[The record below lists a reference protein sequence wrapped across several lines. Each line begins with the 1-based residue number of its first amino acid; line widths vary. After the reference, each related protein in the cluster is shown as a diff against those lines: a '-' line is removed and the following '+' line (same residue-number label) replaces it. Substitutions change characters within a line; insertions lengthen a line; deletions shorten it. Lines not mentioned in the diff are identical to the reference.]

1 MQKKRILVATLVA
14 LVVIVVAA
22 VLIIGSRLDR
32 LVGAAI
38 ETHGSR
44 LTGTA
49 VTVADVSVK
58 LREGRVELGGLTVAN
73 PAGFSGQPALTL
85 GRLVL
90 DLEPGSLTGEP
101 YFVDELQVADVTVR
115 YEVDANGRRNLDVIG
130 QSLRAAQPAP
140 SAPAP
145 AAPAPL
151 LIVDRLEMAGGT
163 VTTDAS
169 ALGVESR
176 TADLPGF
183 TLTGLGAPNGTPA
196 DVIGRQVLR
205 RVTEQA
211 ARAAVDQE
219 LKGRL
224 EKALGG
230 RDPAQ
235 AVKDEVGKLLGG
247 G

>member
-1 MQKKRILVATLVA
+1 MKKKRILVAALVA
-14 LVVIVVAA
+14 VVVVVAA
-22 VLIIGSRLDR
+22 GVLVVGSRLDR

-38 ETHGSR
+38 ETYGSR

-49 VTVADVSVK
+49 VTVAEVSVR
-58 LREGRVELGGLTVAN
+58 LREGRVEIGGLAVAN
-73 PAGFSGQPALTL
+73 PAGFGGEPALSL

-90 DLEPGSLTGEP
+90 DLDPGSLTGEP
-101 YFVDELQVADVTVR
+101 YVVDELLVEDVSVR
-115 YEVDANGRRNLDVIG
+115 YEVDAKGRRNLDVIAE
-130 QSLRAAQPAP
+130 SLRSAQPAP

-151 LIVDRLEMAGGT
+151 LVVDRLALSGGR
-163 VTTDAS
+163 VTTDAA
-169 ALGVESR
+169 ALGLEAR

-183 TLTGLGAPNGTPA
+183 VLTGLGAPDGAPA
-196 DVIGRQVLR
+196 DRIGRQVLQR
-205 RVTEQA
+205 LTEQA

-224 EKALGG
+224 EEALGG

-235 AVKDEVGKLLGG
+235 AVKDKVGKLLGG